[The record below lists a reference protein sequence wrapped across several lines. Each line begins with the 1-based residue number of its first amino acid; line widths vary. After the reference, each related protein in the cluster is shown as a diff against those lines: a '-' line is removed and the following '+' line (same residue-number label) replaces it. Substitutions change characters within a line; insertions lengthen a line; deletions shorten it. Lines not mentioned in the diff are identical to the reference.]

1 MRTLRARWRVRL
13 DSKTLLEF
21 LRMIRQHTQ
30 LDNTTHFL
38 MKSNSTDH
46 RPVKHKSPSI
56 LSSEHV
62 AFKAVLSVHLCVRDN
77 LSISFLLF
85 AASSRSNHIARWKA
99 LAREKRIKT
108 LLVSL
113 NQFSNEIFVS
123 LKSFPKNHC
132 YGLPTGTSFNISHK
146 IFRPRTVHNNYPHN
160 NSLFRCTLA
169 KSSERFYAPF
179 QVLVIVFGWWLND

>member
-1 MRTLRARWRVRL
+1 MIMRNALDFADSQRSRKKVSRETWSVDYAQPDCWTLLRFPGLNFRDVLKWISSANNCLKPQAKKTCEHCERWRFRL
-13 DSKTLLEF
+13 DSKPYSSSFE
-21 LRMIRQHTQ
+21 MIRQHTQ

-46 RPVKHKSPSI
+46 RPVKHKSPLI

-99 LAREKRIKT
+99 LAREKRIKM
-108 LLVSL
+108 L
-113 NQFSNEIFVS
+113 FSY
-123 LKSFPKNHC
+123 H
-132 YGLPTGTSFNISHK
+132 
-146 IFRPRTVHNNYPHN
+146 
-160 NSLFRCTLA
+160 
-169 KSSERFYAPF
+169 
-179 QVLVIVFGWWLND
+179 